1 MAKRVYAGRYAQ
13 AVFSIARE
21 RNELDRWQSDLEG
34 IAHLVEDEV
43 VISLLENPK
52 LCFDD
57 KARLLSE
64 RLGTINR
71 LALNLVYLL
80 ISRGRLN
87 IIGEIAGEY
96 HRLLDSY
103 RGIER
108 ARLVTAIPLGDDDRL
123 MLERRLGAIVGK
135 KVAVEPEVDSSLL
148 GGIVVRVGGKLLD
161 GSTRSRLEALKNEI
175 ARGRE

>member
-57 KARLLSE
+57 KARFLSA
-64 RLGTINR
+64 RLSTISR

-103 RGIER
+103 RGVER
-108 ARLVTAIPLGDDDRL
+108 ARVVAAVPLGDDDRL

-148 GGIVVRVGGKLLD
+148 GGIVVRIDGKLLD